1 MEITDA
7 SSLSSATPTSD
18 TPPQPVQKLLKDVL
32 ENYMKAQMELCESII
47 ELFKR
52 HDLLQEEVSSVI
64 KRKRGEA

>member
-1 MEITDA
+1 MEITEA
-7 SSLSSATPTSD
+7 SSDSATAPAK
-18 TPPQPVQKLLKDVL
+18 PVQKLLKDVL